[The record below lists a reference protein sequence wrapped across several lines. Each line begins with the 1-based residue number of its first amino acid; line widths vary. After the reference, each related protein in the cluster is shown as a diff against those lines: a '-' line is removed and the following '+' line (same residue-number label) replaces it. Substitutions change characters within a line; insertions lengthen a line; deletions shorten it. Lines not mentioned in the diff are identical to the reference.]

1 MDPVQEQE
9 DSSAYET
16 LFGGVLKS
24 VRVANHETR
33 RLDTEDVRIRQLP
46 VGTFPK
52 AFQIH
57 ANEEQ
62 MVALYA
68 DRPVE
73 WVQRL
78 HPASYNLIAQEGRR
92 LNVDFFAYCDRQAK
106 SQMEEVRRVAP
117 ELHVEILR
125 KVADAADKLAS
136 AS

>member
-33 RLDTEDVRIRQLP
+33 RLETEDVRIRQLP
-46 VGTFPK
+46 VGAFPK

-68 DRPVE
+68 DRSVE

-92 LNVDFFAYCDRQAK
+92 LNVDFFAYCDRLTKTQV
-106 SQMEEVRRVAP
+106 EEIRKVAP
-117 ELHVEILR
+117 ELYVEIQR
-125 KVADAADKLAS
+125 NVATAAAKSPS
-136 AS
+136 AN